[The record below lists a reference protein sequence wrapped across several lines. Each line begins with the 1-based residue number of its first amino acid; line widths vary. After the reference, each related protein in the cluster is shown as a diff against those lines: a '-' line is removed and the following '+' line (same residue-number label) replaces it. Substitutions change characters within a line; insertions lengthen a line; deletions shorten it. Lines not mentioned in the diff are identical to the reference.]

1 MRFRHTLLARILGA
15 FLLNLLV
22 VGLVLW
28 GLYEF
33 RVGPGSELAGL
44 SEDRVRQAA
53 AALSDQLIQSPRAEW
68 PALLERHNKRH
79 DVRFQLR
86 DARGQSLT
94 DTATALPKPV
104 TARLAEVFPAPP
116 ASRLRRHLERQM
128 DPLQLNAQQ
137 LNQVEAIWLDSLR
150 LFQSNQE
157 LEEAIASYERRIREV
172 LSQSQ
177 WEEFARRAPAQFIPR
192 VDPGELVIAEVTPA
206 ELHARF
212 DADGDGDL
220 NATELGVLLASHT
233 PPGARPGRGTLP
245 EEQATVHTFTQPG
258 TEVIWAALEIPVRVR
273 GVSSEFSSWDVM
285 DLRPTPDGQRFH
297 AVLLLRSDPV
307 LGKSFFAEPWP
318 WVTILL
324 LIIGLSTL
332 FWLPLVSRITRPLAK
347 VTALTEEIAEGKFAN
362 RVELEQ
368 PDEIGRLAQAVDQ
381 MAQRLE
387 SLVGG
392 QRRFLGD
399 VSHELCAPL
408 ARLQMALGVL
418 AENATSDQKEM
429 LEDLREE
436 VDQMATLVDELL
448 CFTRTGE
455 AREVQLEA
463 VLLAP
468 MIRELAAREAS
479 GLDAEMD
486 VPVELTAHAAPD
498 RLERALANILRNAQ
512 QHAGS
517 GGCVDIRAEL
527 DGDQIELRIRDH
539 GPGVPADT
547 LDRLFDPF
555 YRPEDARTR
564 ETGGTGLGLA
574 IAKSAI
580 ESCGGRLH
588 CRLPEDGGLEFI
600 LRLASA

>member
-28 GLYEF
+28 GLYQF
-33 RVGPGSELAGL
+33 RMGPASELAGL

-53 AALSDQLIQSPRAEW
+53 AALSDQLIQSPRTDW
-68 PALLERHNKRH
+68 PALVERHNKRH
-79 DVRFQLR
+79 GAQFQLR
-86 DARGQSLT
+86 DAHGQSLAGQET
-94 DTATALPKPV
+94 VPKPI
-104 TARLAEVFPAPP
+104 AALLAEVLPPPP
-116 ASRLRRHLERQM
+116 ASGLRRHLARQLE
-128 DPLQLNAQQ
+128 PLQLTPQQ
-137 LNQVEAIWLDSLR
+137 LTQVEAIWLESLR
-150 LFQSNQE
+150 QFQQNTD
-157 LEEAIASYERRIREV
+157 LEQATASYEKRIRALLTEA
-172 LSQSQ
+172 QQ
-177 WEEFARRAPAQFIPR
+177 RQFAQRTPAQFIPR
-192 VDPGELVIAEVTPA
+192 VDPRELVTTDITPA

-220 NATELGVLLASHT
+220 NATELGVLLASHNPPAM
-233 PPGARPGRGTLP
+233 PPGQGALP
-245 EEQATVHTFTQPG
+245 EVQAPVHTFTQADSD
-258 TEVIWAALEIPVRVR
+258 VIWAALEIPVRVR
-273 GVSSEFSSWDVM
+273 GTGAPFSSWDVM
-285 DLRPTPDGQRFH
+285 DLRPAPGGERFN
-297 AVLLLRSDPV
+297 AVLLLRSDPL

-387 SLVGG
+387 NLVGG

-408 ARLQMALGVL
+408 ARLQLALGVL
-418 AENATSDQKEM
+418 AENAAPNEKEM
-429 LEDLREE
+429 IKDLSEE

-455 AREVQLEA
+455 AREVQMEA
-463 VLLAP
+463 VPLSPLISELL
-468 MIRELAAREAS
+468 EREAP
-479 GLDAEMD
+479 DMKADIEIPAE
-486 VPVELTAHAAPD
+486 LSAHAAPD

-512 QHAGS
+512 QHAGT
-517 GGCVDIRAEL
+517 GERLQIRADES
-527 DGDQIELRIRDH
+527 DRQIECRIRDH
-539 GPGVPADT
+539 GPGVPAESI
-547 LDRLFDPF
+547 DRLFDPF
-555 YRPEDARTR
+555 YRPEAARTR

-574 IAKSAI
+574 IAKTAI
-580 ESCGGRLH
+580 ESCGGRVH
-588 CRLPEDGGLEFI
+588 CRLPEGGGLEFVI
-600 LRLASA
+600 RLSAA